1 MAQLHLMK
9 QSSGV
14 LIPASVE
21 TSDFLHSKCKLGAVL
36 VADFKKVRNPA
47 FHRRFFALLNLGF
60 DYWEPT
66 GGAISS
72 NERRLVNGYA
82 RYLSAFGGNE
92 SALMDAAE
100 QYLDQVASRRITN
113 GISLCKSF
121 DAYRAWVT
129 IESGHFRTTGANPE
143 LRFNEDNCHRQ
154 CAPCNNH
161 LSGNLTAYRPALIAK
176 IGQARFDA
184 LMGPHELPKWKRDD
198 YIRIRDE
205 YRAKL
210 RQLKQQEAA

>member
-1 MAQLHLMK
+1 MAKLPRRKCANKECRQWFHPVRGTQTVCGYKCASAVAKAQTAKSRAEAQRVEKKRQLEEKKESRDRQAKKRLEVKPLSYFAK
-9 QSSGV
+9 Q
-14 LIPASVE
+14 AQQ
-21 TSDFLHSKCKLGAVL
+21 
-36 VADFKKVRNPA
+36 A
-47 FHRRFFALLNLGF
+47 FNEFIRYRDRHQ
-60 DYWEPT
+60 PC
-66 GGAISS
+66 ISC
-72 NERRLVNGYA
+72 G
-82 RYLSAFGGNE
+82 RYHDG
-92 SALMDAAE
+92 
-100 QYLDQVASRRITN
+100 QYHA
-113 GISLCKSF
+113 
-121 DAYRAWVT
+121 
-129 IESGHFRTTGANPE
+129 GHFRTTGANPE

-210 RQLKQQEAA
+210 KELKQREAA

>member
-1 MAQLHLMK
+1 MAKLPRRKCANKECRQWFHPVRDTQTVCGYECATAVAKAQTAKSRAEAQRVEKKRQLEEKKESRDRQAKKRLEVKPLSYFAK
-9 QSSGV
+9 Q
-14 LIPASVE
+14 AQQ
-21 TSDFLHSKCKLGAVL
+21 
-36 VADFKKVRNPA
+36 A
-47 FHRRFFALLNLGF
+47 FNEFIRYRDRHQ
-60 DYWEPT
+60 PC
-66 GGAISS
+66 ISC
-72 NERRLVNGYA
+72 G
-82 RYLSAFGGNE
+82 RYHDG
-92 SALMDAAE
+92 
-100 QYLDQVASRRITN
+100 QYHA
-113 GISLCKSF
+113 
-121 DAYRAWVT
+121 
-129 IESGHFRTTGANPE
+129 GHFRTTGANPE

-210 RQLKQQEAA
+210 KELKQREVA